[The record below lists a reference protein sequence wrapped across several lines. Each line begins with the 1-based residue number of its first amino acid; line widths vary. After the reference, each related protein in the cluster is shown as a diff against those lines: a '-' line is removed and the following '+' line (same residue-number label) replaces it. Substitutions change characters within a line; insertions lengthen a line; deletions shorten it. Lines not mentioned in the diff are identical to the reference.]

1 MALLIDIKH
10 PEWMTDE
17 ELREQLRQ
25 YAPQADIR
33 VAAEPGSA
41 DDVDMLTVSSYSP
54 GEALRYPNLKL
65 IQKTGAGVN
74 NILDDGELP
83 PSVRVARLDTSTS
96 GAEMAE
102 YALAYV
108 LQEQRHLRAYHA
120 QQARSQ
126 WLHYPPRK
134 ALDTTIA
141 VLGLGRIGQLVARRF
156 VDNGFAVIGW
166 SRSRKTLERV
176 RCYAGTDE
184 LPRVL
189 GTADYVVA
197 VLPTTPATRGLF
209 DAGLFA
215 HFNPQA
221 FFINVGR
228 GDQVVEP
235 DLLAALDA
243 GRLAG
248 AVLDVMCEE
257 LLPADSPLW
266 LHAKVQLTP
275 HVSGYHL
282 GDAVADIA
290 ENYRRLQSGDPLL
303 HLVDR
308 GRGY

>member
-1 MALLIDIKH
+1 MALLIDIKQ
-10 PEWMTDE
+10 PEWMTDGE
-17 ELREQLRQ
+17 MREQLRQ

-33 VAAEPGSA
+33 IGAEPGNVA
-41 DDVDMLTVSSYSP
+41 EIDMLTVSSYYP
-54 GEALRYPNLKL
+54 GEALEYPNLKL

-74 NILDDGELP
+74 NILADDRLP
-83 PSVRVARLDTSTS
+83 ASVRVARLDTSTS

-126 WLHYPPRK
+126 WRHYPPLEARK
-134 ALDTTIA
+134 TTIA
-141 VLGLGRIGQLVARRF
+141 VLGLGRIGRLVARRF

-166 SRSRKTLERV
+166 SRSRKQLDGIH
-176 RCYAGTDE
+176 CYAGVEE
-184 LPRVL
+184 LPQAL
-189 GTADYVVA
+189 GRAEYVVS
-197 VLPTTPATRGLF
+197 VLPTTPETRNLY
-209 DAGLFA
+209 DAELFA
-215 HFNPQA
+215 RFNPQA

-235 DLLAALDA
+235 DLVEALDA
-243 GRLAG
+243 GHLAG

-257 LLPADSPLW
+257 PLPVESPLW
-266 LHAKVQLTP
+266 LHPKVQLTP

-290 ENYRRLQSGDPLL
+290 ENYRRLQSGEPLL
-303 HLVDR
+303 HLIDLN
-308 GRGY
+308 RGY